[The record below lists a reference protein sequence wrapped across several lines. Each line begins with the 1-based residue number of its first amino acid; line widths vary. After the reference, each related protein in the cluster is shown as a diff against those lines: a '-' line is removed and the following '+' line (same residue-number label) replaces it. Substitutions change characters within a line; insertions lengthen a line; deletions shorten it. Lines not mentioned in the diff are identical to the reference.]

1 MPEWTPQQAQAV
13 AARAGLVLCDAA
25 AGSGKTAVLTER
37 VLRLLTDPAA
47 PIQVGQLLIV
57 TFTRAAAAEM
67 RQRIER
73 ELRRQAQATPSLAR
87 LAWLLPQA
95 DITTVH
101 GFCERT
107 LRRHFAAQGLD
118 PAFRVLDGPEAD
130 ACRDDCL
137 ERLLVERSVDPSPGL
152 RALIAH
158 YGGGRL
164 RGELPQLA
172 VGLHTFMRGVPDP
185 EAWLARQA
193 RATATFTP
201 ALGISLRRRQ
211 LQAMRRSLLLAQS
224 LAAAEPGLE
233 GYARTIQGDL
243 ETVAAL
249 EQGACDPADWDQG
262 AQRLRTTG
270 LPRLAPKGRGADDLI
285 AERVRNLR
293 DRMKSELKAL
303 AAGPLSRPWSDL
315 VDEAEGTTPAVQA
328 LCALVADLDA
338 AYAAAKSRLHA
349 LDFADLEF
357 RCLALLQGP
366 EAAAVRNRYREVLV
380 DEAQDL
386 NPVQDALLMAVA
398 EGRSLFLVG
407 DVRQSIYGFRLAEP
421 GRLLAHAE
429 RCAAGGGVLAP
440 LTHNFRSRAPILDAV
455 HALFGRLF
463 LAAGS
468 GVPEK
473 RAQPMVAGAPYPG
486 VSAPVR
492 VVLLNGDARQPGDW
506 PDGEAGRPD
515 DSDDGDLDSDEGP
528 DAEPPPPTWPDGG
541 TALEREA
548 EAVADVICGWLEK
561 GQVRDGGAW
570 RSVQPGDVAVLLR
583 ALRGTADAYAS
594 ALQARSLPVWTAD
607 PGGHADSREGRDVLA
622 WLRALDNP
630 RQDIHLAAALRG
642 PFGCM
647 DDSDLAAIRLAAPR
661 ATFWQALRACA
672 SGTDARSAR
681 AAAWLAGFER
691 WRTLARAGQFS
702 ALLRPVLER
711 SAPRTAGLPTGKQ
724 RQRTLQWLMDE
735 CRRAEGDADT
745 DLARLITRLE
755 HGGRRETVAEAAAA
769 AGDAVRILSIHGS
782 KGLEFPCVVV
792 AGLGRRFHGDGPNRD
807 ILLHRTQGIG
817 ARAVDLSRLRR
828 WPTLRHAAVQA
839 ARRDDE
845 RAEEL
850 RTLYVALTRAR
861 EYLALVGTAAL
872 PEAAQ
877 AWALAARS
885 NEPPDLAEGSSWLSW
900 IGPCLAAEPALGAA
914 LARGVPA
921 SVQAGPWQL
930 HIGQP
935 AGSYAPPRS
944 APAALP
950 VAPDLGTL
958 RRLQAEA
965 DWTYS
970 WAAARHLAGKRSVG
984 ELRETPA
991 DGEQEPAA
999 PDPDVAQHGP
1009 SRRRPAVDPVELGQA
1024 THLVQQRLDATG
1036 PCERSALRRTRD
1048 ALVAAGSI
1056 PADVGAAVDLDALA
1070 RFWSTPLGLRLR
1082 EAAIQGR
1089 LQREVPFTLRHEI
1102 DGTDPGEWV
1111 LVQGVIDALA
1121 VEPQGLLL
1129 VDYKTDRL
1137 AGRTARDEATT
1148 RYGRQLRLY
1157 ARAAAAAWGRP
1168 VREAWIV
1175 WLAMAQA
1182 VAVALGPDPE
1192 SSE

>member
-1 MPEWTPQQAQAV
+1 MPEWTPQQAQAID
-13 AARAGLVLCDAA
+13 ARAGLVLCDAA

-37 VLRLLTDPAA
+37 VLRLLTDPVA
-47 PIQVGQLLIV
+47 PIQVGQLLVV

-73 ELRRQAQATPSLAR
+73 ELRRLAQAAPPLAR

-137 ERLLVERSVDPSPGL
+137 ERLLIERSVDPSPGL
-152 RALIAH
+152 RALISH
-158 YGGGRL
+158 YGGGRP
-164 RGELPQLA
+164 RGELQRLA
-172 VGLHTFMRGVPDP
+172 IGLHTFMRGVPDP
-185 EAWLARQA
+185 GAWLEQQSRDAA
-193 RATATFTP
+193 VFTP
-201 ALGISLRRRQ
+201 QLGISLRQRR
-211 LQAMRRSLLLAQS
+211 LQAMRRSLVRARRLAEG
-224 LAAAEPGLE
+224 EPGLE
-233 GYARTIQGDL
+233 GYARTVLGDIDL
-243 ETVAAL
+243 VDTLARDAL
-249 EQGACDPADWDQG
+249 DTAGWDQG
-262 AQRLRTTG
+262 AQRLRTTAF
-270 LPRLAPKGRGADDLI
+270 PRLAPKGKGADDQV
-285 AERVRNLR
+285 AERIRNLR
-293 DRMKSELKAL
+293 DGIREELKAL
-303 AAGPLSRPWSDL
+303 ASGPLSRPWAEL
-315 VDEAEGTTPAVQA
+315 VGEAEGTAPAVQA

-357 RCLALLQGP
+357 NCLALLRSP
-366 EAAAVRNRYREVLV
+366 AAAAVRGRYREVLV

-386 NPVQDALLMAVA
+386 SPVQDALLMAVA
-398 EGRSLFLVG
+398 EGRGLFLVG

-421 GRLLAHAE
+421 RRLLAHAE
-429 RCAAGGGVLAP
+429 RCAAGEGILAP
-440 LTHNFRSRAPILDAV
+440 LTHNFRSRPPILEAI
-455 HALFGRLF
+455 HALFGTLF

-468 GVPEK
+468 GVPPQ
-473 RAQPMVAGAPYPG
+473 RALPMVAGAPYAG
-486 VSAPVR
+486 VSDPVR
-492 VVLLNGDARQPGDW
+492 IVLLNGDARKQTDW
-506 PDGEAGRPD
+506 TDGEEGFHD
-515 DSDDGDLDSDEGP
+515 DSDTRDQDSGEGP
-528 DAEPPPPTWPDGG
+528 DSEAPGPAWRDGR
-541 TALEREA
+541 TTLEREA
-548 EAVADVICGWLEK
+548 EAVADLICSWLE
-561 GQVRDGGAW
+561 GSQVQEAGGW
-570 RSVQPGDVAVLLR
+570 RPVRPGDVAVLLR
-583 ALRGTADAYAS
+583 ALRGSADVYAS
-594 ALQARSLPVWTAD
+594 ALQTRGLPVWTAD

-647 DDSDLAAIRLAAPR
+647 DDSDLAAIRLAAPG
-661 ATFWQALRACA
+661 AAFWQALRACA
-672 SGTDARSAR
+672 AGTDTRAAR
-681 AAAWLAGFER
+681 ATAWLADFER
-691 WRTLARAGQFS
+691 WRTLARSGRFS

-711 SAPRTAGLPTGKQ
+711 SAPRTAGLPSGKQ

-735 CRRAEGDADT
+735 CRRAESDADT

-755 HGGRRETVAEAAAA
+755 HGGRQETVAEAAAA

-792 AGLGRRFHGDGPNRD
+792 AALGRRFHGDGPNQD
-807 ILLHRTQGIG
+807 ILLHRSMGVG

-861 EYLALVGTAAL
+861 EHLALVGTAAL

-885 NEPPDLAEGSSWLSW
+885 GEPPDLAEGSSWLSW
-900 IGPCLAAEPALGAA
+900 IGPCLAAEPALESA
-914 LARGVPA
+914 LARAVPTT
-921 SVQAGPWQL
+921 VQAGPWHL
-930 HIGQP
+930 HIEP
-935 AGSYAPPRS
+935 PTRTFAPSTTAS
-944 APAALP
+944 APGP
-950 VAPDLGTL
+950 VDPDPGTI
-958 RRLQAEA
+958 RRLEAEVG
-965 DWTYS
+965 WTYP

-984 ELRETPA
+984 ELREVLA

-999 PDPDVAQHGP
+999 PDPDVPQHWP
-1009 SRRRPAVDPVELGQA
+1009 SGHRPAVDPVELGQA
-1024 THLVQQRLDATG
+1024 THLVQQRVDAGG
-1036 PCERSALRRTRD
+1036 PCDLPALRRSRD
-1048 ALVAAGSI
+1048 ALVAAGTI
-1056 PADVGAAVDLDALA
+1056 PGGVGAAIDLDALA
-1070 RFWSTPLGLRLR
+1070 RFWSGPLGLRLR
-1082 EAAIQGR
+1082 HAATQGHLR
-1089 LQREVPFTLRHEI
+1089 REVPFTLRHGI
-1102 DGTDPGEWV
+1102 DRLAPGEWV

-1121 VEPQGLLL
+1121 VEPDGLLL

-1137 AGRTARDEATT
+1137 AGRSDRHEATT

-1157 ARAAAAAWGRP
+1157 ATAAAAAWGCP

-1175 WLAMAQA
+1175 WLAMDHAS
-1182 VAVALGPDPE
+1182 AVALRPEPGPAG
-1192 SSE
+1192 